1 MSTSNLNPSI
11 AHHGLPHVGTSAF
24 PTTNALT
31 GDFLGLPIPD
41 DDQLWGLSPV
51 SPAMGTGWDAKAEAA
66 AFASS
71 ALERDLKNAQVRN
84 GQPTPPPYDEQHLR
98 DSSSLD
104 IESASR
110 RRRAR
115 ECNTAL
121 DSLSPELDENP
132 YQERAKRAKF
142 LERNRLAASKCRQKK
157 KEHTQRL
164 EFRFK
169 EQSEKKDGL
178 VSEIARLRSDL
189 LHLKNEVL
197 KHAQCGDEPIKL
209 HLAHM
214 VKKITDTDGR
224 PSVPP
229 EPMAEVAE
237 NIPTSS
243 SDSPPTPIAVL
254 TTATHASVAVQSS
267 SVLSFGFDD
276 PMQLEPAVVAP
287 VFAADS
293 LEQQLRRDSETTMV
307 SESSYA
313 FSTDDAFEDL
323 INVS

>member
-1 MSTSNLNPSI
+1 MSTSNLNPSV
-11 AHHGLPHVGTSAF
+11 AHHGLPHVGPSAF
-24 PTTNALT
+24 PTANTFT
-31 GDFLGLPIPD
+31 GEFLGLPIPD

-51 SPAMGTGWDAKAEAA
+51 SPTMGTGWDAKMEAA

-71 ALERDLKNAQVRN
+71 VLERDLKNAQVRN
-84 GQPTPPPYDEQHLR
+84 GQPTPPPYDDQHAR

-115 ECNTAL
+115 DCNTAM
-121 DSLSPELDENP
+121 DSLSPELEDNP

-142 LERNRLAASKCRQKK
+142 LERNRLAASK
-157 KEHTQRL
+157 
-164 EFRFK
+164 FK

-178 VSEIARLRSDL
+178 VAEIARLRSDL

-209 HLAHM
+209 HLAQM
-214 VKKITDTDGR
+214 VKKITDTDSR
-224 PSVPP
+224 LSVPP
-229 EPMAEVAE
+229 EPMAEIVE

-243 SDSPPTPIAVL
+243 SDGPPTPTATLPTATPASIAVQ
-254 TTATHASVAVQSS
+254 TASA
-267 SVLSFGFDD
+267 LSFGFDD
-276 PMQLEPAVVAP
+276 PMQLEPVAASVAP
-287 VFAADS
+287 VYPADA
-293 LEQQLRRDSETTMV
+293 LEQQLRRDSEVTLM

-313 FSTDDAFEDL
+313 FSTDDTFEDL
-323 INVS
+323 INVP

>member
-254 TTATHASVAVQSS
+254 PTATHASVAVQSS

>member
-11 AHHGLPHVGTSAF
+11 AHHGLPHVGPSSFSTDNAF
-24 PTTNALT
+24 T
-31 GDFLGLPIPD
+31 GEFLGLPIPD

-51 SPAMGTGWDAKAEAA
+51 SPSMGTGWDAKAEAA

-71 ALERDLKNAQVRN
+71 ALERDLKNARVRN
-84 GQPTPPPYDEQHLR
+84 GQPTPPPYDDQYAR
-98 DSSSLD
+98 DSSSFD
-104 IESASR
+104 IENSSR

-115 ECNTAL
+115 ECNTAM
-121 DSLSPELDENP
+121 DSLSPELDDNP

-157 KEHTQRL
+157 KEHTQQL

-178 VSEIARLRSDL
+178 TAEIARLRSDL
-189 LHLKNEVL
+189 LILKNEVL

-209 HLAHM
+209 HLAQM
-214 VKKITDTDGR
+214 VKRITDTDSR

-229 EPMAEVAE
+229 EPMAEIAE

-243 SDSPPTPIAVL
+243 SDGPPTPIATL
-254 TTATHASVAVQSS
+254 PTTTPASVAAQTVSA
-267 SVLSFGFDD
+267 LSFGFDD
-276 PMQLEPAVVAP
+276 PMQLEPAVAP
-287 VFAADS
+287 IFHTEA
-293 LEQQLRRDSETTMV
+293 LEQQLHRDSEVTLV

-313 FSTDDAFEDL
+313 FPTDDTFEDL
-323 INVS
+323 INVP